1 MSLNEEIRAVVT
13 PIVPVC
19 DPDYYGGEQET
30 YCTFGYTE
38 IPANPGDNAPQA
50 YRCLVDLHLFLP
62 RGKNSVVIRRTL
74 RRAITDVDTWTAPTI
89 TNASDETGQ
98 HFVFEFEA
106 IGGV

>member
-13 PIVPVC
+13 AIVPVC

-50 YRCLVDLHLFLP
+50 YRCLVDLHLFLA
-62 RGKNSVVIRRTL
+62 RSENSVVIRRTL
-74 RRAITDVDTWTAPTI
+74 RRAITAVDTWTAPTI

>member
-1 MSLNEEIRAVVT
+1 MSLNEEIRSVVT

-19 DPDYYGGEQET
+19 DPDYYGGEQKT

-38 IPANPGDNAPQA
+38 IPANPGDNVPQA

-62 RGKNSVVIRRTL
+62 RGESSVVIRRTL
-74 RRAITDVDTWTAPTI
+74 RRSITAVDTWTAPTI
-89 TNASDETGQ
+89 TNASDESGQ